1 MTQKKKRLSLIRS
14 LFLPRGLQSRNMILF
29 LFPVTDILLSQGQS
43 NTLDLLFRFQ
53 SLPHQ
58 SPIVAPKVFS
68 ILRGSVCARLLPVKR
83 ALCYLFACGHTF
95 LDWSRKTPT
104 LAQGK
109 QLLQWGQMGLAW
121 RGAGTPPEPGGIQ
134 PSPMYIPTQE
144 YYHGHLETC
153 LLPSWCRK
161 GLLYGRWAG
170 SCCYTNT
177 LVPTP
182 CAKDSKTEGQHE
194 KQNKEFSRLRD
205 KEITPAVVRESVG
218 AAVPSAPGGRR
229 VPGVLPAERGPRL
242 SHCSSTA
249 CAPSGP
255 CGLGCALR
263 SRAKAEPAERDTGK
277 FITAAHRAHEKHG
290 RKE

>member
-83 ALCYLFACGHTF
+83 ALCYLFARGHTF

-109 QLLQWGQMGLAW
+109 QLLQWGQMGWHGEGLALHQSL
-121 RGAGTPPEPGGIQ
+121 RGF
-134 PSPMYIPTQE
+134 S
-144 YYHGHLETC
+144 
-153 LLPSWCRK
+153 LLLCTS
-161 GLLYGRWAG
+161 LLRNTTMDTWKPASFPLGVGKG
-170 SCCYTNT
+170 SCM
-177 LVPTP
+177 VGGP
-182 CAKDSKTEGQHE
+182 
-194 KQNKEFSRLRD
+194 
-205 KEITPAVVRESVG
+205 G
-218 AAVPSAPGGRR
+218 AAVTQIPWCQHLVQKTAKLKGSTRNKIRNFPVSEIRR
-229 VPGVLPAERGPRL
+229 LLLPW
-242 SHCSSTA
+242 
-249 CAPSGP
+249 
-255 CGLGCALR
+255 
-263 SRAKAEPAERDTGK
+263 
-277 FITAAHRAHEKHG
+277 
-290 RKE
+290 